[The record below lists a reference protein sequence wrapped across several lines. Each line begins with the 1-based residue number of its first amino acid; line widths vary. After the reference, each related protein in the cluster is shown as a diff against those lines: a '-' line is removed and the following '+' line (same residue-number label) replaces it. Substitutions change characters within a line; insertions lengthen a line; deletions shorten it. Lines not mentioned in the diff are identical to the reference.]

1 MSKKTNIALI
11 QFGLFSNFRRGP
23 QRFFPLLFKNY
34 YSKCLGVNNLFFFT
48 DIKSSK
54 YLNNELKLLNI
65 KSRIV
70 TLINIS
76 NRSKVFL
83 ENLDFILKVFYY
95 KIEVIHICNYNH
107 KIDYYERL
115 KAINRLP
122 KFCRPKIII
131 NINYC
136 GFREEFLN
144 SDHEGYNQLRKYDEL
159 FKSKYIDG
167 IYTWYKDFKDFC
179 IEKEIVNKNVKI
191 HAISSYFCDNEKFKP
206 GIKKNQIIFASS
218 LSNTKRPLIFLNA
231 IISIIEHQTDLI
243 SNWEFIIC
251 GQGFYEKQIKSL
263 IFDKNLA
270 HIIKFHNDIQDLSS
284 FFASSKCF
292 VSTQKYENFT
302 SLSMN
307 EAMAAGNAILAFD
320 VGQTHEY
327 VKNNENGLLTKN
339 ETASGL
345 KEIIVNYLN
354 SHEMHDDMSKKS
366 YKLAREVHN
375 EAKFINELDS
385 YWINIL
391 KN

>member
-1 MSKKTNIALI
+1 MSKKINIALI

-34 YSKCLGVNNLFFFT
+34 YSKSLGFNNLFFFT
-48 DIKSSK
+48 DVKSSEF
-54 YLNNELKLLNI
+54 LNNEFKQLGL

-70 TLINIS
+70 SLVNIR
-76 NRSKVFL
+76 NRLKIFL
-83 ENLDFILKVFYY
+83 ENLDFIFKIIYY
-95 KIEVIHICNYNH
+95 KIDIIHICNYNH
-107 KIDYYERL
+107 RIDYYERL
-115 KAINRLP
+115 KAVYRLP
-122 KFCRPKIII
+122 KFLKPKVII

-144 SDHEGYNQLRKYDEL
+144 SNHEGYNQLRKYDEL
-159 FKSKYIDG
+159 FKSEYFDG

-179 IEKEIVNKNVKI
+179 IEKEIINKNVKI
-191 HAISSYFCDNEKFKP
+191 HAISSYFCDNEKYKP

-218 LSNTKRPLIFLNA
+218 LSNTKRPLIFLDA
-231 IISIIEHQTDLI
+231 IISIIEQETELI

-251 GQGFYEKQIKSL
+251 GQGFYEKQIKTT
-263 IFDKNLA
+263 IFNKNLA
-270 HIIKFHNDIQDLSS
+270 HRIKFYNDIHDLSS

-320 VGQTHEY
+320 VGQTNEY

-339 ETASGL
+339 ETSSGL
-345 KEIIVNYLN
+345 KEILVNYLN
-354 SHEMHDDMSKKS
+354 SNEMHDDMSKKS

-385 YWINIL
+385 YWKNIV